1 MKKQKILSIFL
12 WVVFIAAVSWLVFWV
27 ATLPKIPQGEFLSK
41 NGLHWH
47 VTLNIKIKGED
58 VAIPAGIGLGAVHNP
73 IHTHDPDDVVHLEF
87 DGIVKKEDVALK
99 NFFKVWGKD
108 FSKES
113 ILGNK
118 TGDGGTVKMFINGKE
133 NTEFEN
139 YLMQDGDKIE
149 IVYE

>member
-47 VTLNIKIKGED
+47 ATLNIKIKGED

>member
-1 MKKQKILSIFL
+1 MVIVFGAIF
-12 WVVFIAAVSWLVFWV
+12 WLMS
-27 ATLPKIPQGEFLSK
+27 LPKVADSEFVSK
-41 NGLHWH
+41 SGLHWH
-47 VTLNIKIKGED
+47 AELRIKINGSEI
-58 VAIPAGIGLGAVHNP
+58 AIPAGIGLGAVHNP
-73 IHTHDPDDVVHLEF
+73 IHIHDTDNIVHMEF
-87 DGIVKKEDVALK
+87 EGAVRKEDLALK

-108 FSKES
+108 FSRES

-118 TGDGGTVKMFINGKE
+118 TGDGGTVKMLVNGKD

>member
-12 WVVFIAAVSWLVFWV
+12 WALFAATIAGLIFWV
-27 ATLPKIPQGEFLSK
+27 ASLPKISQGEFISK

-47 VTLNIKIKGED
+47 STLHIKIKGDEFA
-58 VAIPAGIGLGAVHNP
+58 VPAGIGLGAVHNP
-73 IHTHDPDDVVHLEF
+73 IHTHDPDNAIHLEF
-87 DGIVKKEDVALK
+87 SGIVRKEDLAIR

-108 FSKES
+108 FSKDS

-118 TGDGGTVKMFINGKE
+118 TGDGGTVKMLVNGKE

-149 IVYE
+149 IIYE